1 MPHFLEVPPPP
12 GSTPTSWKYRQDCK
26 QFVSELG
33 GDLPYDRTMQAD
45 TGSVAPPAADL
56 TVCDLIERQAARLP
70 YKTAVIDGPQHTTY
84 AALLAAADRRAQFL
98 EARGVEPGALIGI
111 AMERSLE
118 MVLWVLAILK
128 AGAAYV
134 PLIEGT
140 QRIACA
146 LSWRMPGCASRSS
159 MHRSMHQ
166 SVQRFCTRRHSRRH
180 TCRETC
186 TRMGRRSAAGADRRA
201 GGWGCQ

>member
-1 MPHFLEVPPPP
+1 
-12 GSTPTSWKYRQDCK
+12 
-26 QFVSELG
+26 
-33 GDLPYDRTMQAD
+33 MQAD

-56 TVCDLIERQAARLP
+56 TVCDLIDRQAARLP

-134 PLIEGT
+134 PLDP
-140 QRIACA
+140 RYPADR
-146 LSWRMPGCASRSS
+146 L
-159 MHRSMHQ
+159 
-166 SVQRFCTRRHSRRH
+166 RFVVEDAGLRLAIVDAPVDAPVAAPAAVW
-180 TCRETC
+180 
-186 TRMGRRSAAGADRRA
+186 AAGLPLDLIAAQETGAASERLSVPNSPLYSPIAQPRPTRPMSSTHRA
-201 GGWGCQ
+201 RPACPRGLR